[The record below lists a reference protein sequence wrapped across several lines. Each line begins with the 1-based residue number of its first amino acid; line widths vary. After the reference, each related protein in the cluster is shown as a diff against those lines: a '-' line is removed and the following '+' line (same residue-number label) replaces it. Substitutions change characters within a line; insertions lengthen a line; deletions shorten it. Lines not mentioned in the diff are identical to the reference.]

1 MHPSCQLCAEDFTAN
16 ANANA
21 TPVAIGCG
29 HMMCR
34 LCSPDPVK
42 HDDVLPLTFTFE
54 QPGNVATADELIERQ
69 KKALRKGQLECAKS
83 CGEATVD
90 IRTMER
96 CILTQAER
104 IDKHAQTLA
113 RKSTT
118 LSLHRERVN
127 ELLQQCHFEL
137 NQIFALES
145 QPIVSSNGSH
155 AQLVQHRGRTDQNSG
170 AGRTRKRALSLD
182 STILDGPGTDEPTK
196 RRRV

>member
-1 MHPSCQLCAEDFTAN
+1 
-16 ANANA
+16 
-21 TPVAIGCG
+21 
-29 HMMCR
+29 
-34 LCSPDPVK
+34 
-42 HDDVLPLTFTFE
+42 
-54 QPGNVATADELIERQ
+54 
-69 KKALRKGQLECAKS
+69 
-83 CGEATVD
+83 
-90 IRTMER
+90 MER

-145 QPIVSSNGSH
+145 QVRLFFYQPIVSSNGSH

-182 STILDGPGTDEPTK
+182 STILDGPGVCTGCSEPLTHPSHPIST
-196 RRRV
+196 RRRTSQRNGGASDAAAGNVHLIIQMCTFMLASAPVYVLV